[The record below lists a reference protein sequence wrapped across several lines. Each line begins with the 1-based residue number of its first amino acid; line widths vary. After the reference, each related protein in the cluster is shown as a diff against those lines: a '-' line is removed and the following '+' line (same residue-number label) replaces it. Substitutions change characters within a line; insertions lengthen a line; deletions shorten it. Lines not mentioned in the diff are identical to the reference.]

1 MSARR
6 APSARKRG
14 RRQAE
19 GLEQRARNKKIE
31 EPADQQRKELASA
44 RWSLRRF
51 MAATSTVATAYAV
64 ATATAALPYAVA
76 AGEIAVAAGET
87 AVGAIAVGVPVVATA
102 AATAG
107 AALLQGAWNIGGL
120 VTGRL
125 EVTTDADGKQTIIE
139 TGRAGGDAASDT
151 LEGLGP

>member
-1 MSARR
+1 MKDSREATH
-6 APSARKRG
+6 AK
-14 RRQAE
+14 
-19 GLEQRARNKKIE
+19 NKKKN
-31 EPADQQRKELASA
+31 QRKELASA

-125 EVTTDADGKQTIIE
+125 EVTTDADGNQTIIE